1 MNSEWEASFRENR
14 RGIAERMS
22 GAAHRAGRSPED
34 VRLMAVTKTFP
45 SEVIEAA
52 LRIGITLF
60 GENRVQEARDK
71 YSLRKGELELHLIGH
86 LQRNKAKSAAEIA
99 DWVDSIDKV
108 ETAAALE
115 SEAAKRQRLINV
127 LLEYNSSGEET
138 KFGVG
143 GADELWRLV
152 DGCLKMRHLSI
163 RGLMTIGPLTAERSR
178 ICRAFEKTRRLF
190 EETRERYPDLPIDT
204 LSMGMS
210 GDFEAAIEEGSN
222 MIRIGSAL
230 FGSRRPG

>member
-1 MNSEWEASFRENR
+1 MNSIKDRWLQVQENVAEAA
-14 RGIAERMS
+14 I
-22 GAAHRAGRSPED
+22 RSDRDPEEIQI
-34 VRLMAVTKTFP
+34 MAVSKTQP
-45 SEVIEAA
+45 LPRILEACEA
-52 LRIGITLF
+52 GVTLF